1 MIDKTAMTTMSRAAA
16 DTADMV
22 RGLTASLD
30 EVEGWLEELYNCRL
44 LSERNVGQL
53 CSAAREV
60 LVQESNVKLVR
71 SERIRHHTVPHY
83 IVPHYICS
91 TTLPHH
97 HSAPYSTTS
106 TPHQTV
112 LHVQHVIL
120 C

>member
-1 MIDKTAMTTMSRAAA
+1 MSRAAA

-71 SERIRHHTVPHY
+71 SERIRHHTVPRY
-83 IVPHYICS
+83 ISS

-97 HSAPYSTTS
+97 HSAAYSTTS
-106 TPHQTV
+106 TLHQTV
-112 LHVQHVIL
+112 SHVQHVIL

>member
-60 LVQESNVKLVR
+60 LVQESNVKHFL
-71 SERIRHHTVPHY
+71 
-83 IVPHYICS
+83 IVQSSKGIVDAFC
-91 TTLPHH
+91 L
-97 HSAPYSTTS
+97 
-106 TPHQTV
+106 
-112 LHVQHVIL
+112 
-120 C
+120 